1 MKCSSIQ
8 DHIIDLLASK
18 PQWFQPY
25 IKKKEDLLSNF
36 QHIIQGN
43 ILTIYLH
50 GSNPEQKQTGRVWIW
65 NQSNWQK
72 GASSTSFKKGQL
84 IRIALRFQ
92 GVCFLQTSLKDTKYR
107 IQHQTVAIFHKTA
120 A

>member
-1 MKCSSIQ
+1 MVSAI
-8 DHIIDLLASK
+8 
-18 PQWFQPY
+18 Y
-25 IKKKEDLLSNF
+25 KKEGRLTFKFSAYYS
-36 QHIIQGN
+36 GN

-84 IRIALRFQ
+84 IRVALRFQ